1 MCVCRKLE
9 EWYTNFTHC
18 NTLLSKDSLFPENE
32 CQAYEHKCLWIP
44 SSFKK
49 TRGACAEAIHTKIL
63 CSLSTV

>member
-1 MCVCRKLE
+1 MSLFVCVCRKLE

-18 NTLLSKDSLFPENE
+18 DTLLSKDSLFPENE

-49 TRGACAEAIHTKIL
+49 QEKLVLRQFIL
-63 CSLSTV
+63 RFYVH